1 MARIPEEVIS
11 DIRRKAR
18 IEEVIGH
25 YIEVQKKGSRYV
37 AVCPFHDDHDPSLN
51 ISPDKKIFKCFVCST
66 AGDVFSFIM
75 KFENVDYITAV
86 RKAAE
91 LSNYDY
97 DFGSLSP
104 QSSFKETSLH
114 KIMRESVIFC
124 QHELNSQAGERF
136 LKYLQKRQL
145 NEETIEKYQFGYNPD
160 NDALYTF
167 LSRKGYEDRDIVA
180 ANMARLTQRG
190 FRDVFADRLMIPVHD
205 EDGHP
210 IGFTARSLDPNAE
223 SKYINT
229 AETPLFKKSD
239 VLFNCHRAKEAI
251 RREKTT
257 VLAEGPMDVIAFDRA
272 GIENAVCSMGTSCT
286 REQIQRIHK
295 LGKKIIMA
303 FDGDNAGQNAIYKI
317 GKLARSEG
325 MEVLVLNNDTD
336 LDPDEIVNKYGGER
350 LVAMVQKPKTWMEFI
365 FDYLRRFYDLNN
377 YTSKKEFAAKAME
390 EIETLTDRFDR
401 DNYISMLASLTG
413 FSAAVLA
420 PESNY
425 KVDNPQEKRAPIYRN
440 RTPRIDGVTLAEYTI
455 LKQMLAS
462 RRMCELYK
470 QELNYL
476 RSSQANTLALYII
489 DYYHTHDEI
498 DIADFMGSLENEE
511 MKSYLY
517 NICDREMIPDEVN
530 EKAFRD
536 CITKIVSSVYD
547 EQKNAKRQEMTNY
560 TDPLIKA
567 RLAGS
572 AEELRKQKDEL
583 TGKNR

>member
-180 ANMARLTQRG
+180 ANMARLT
-190 FRDVFADRLMIPVHD
+190 
-205 EDGHP
+205 
-210 IGFTARSLDPNAE
+210 
-223 SKYINT
+223 
-229 AETPLFKKSD
+229 
-239 VLFNCHRAKEAI
+239 
-251 RREKTT
+251 
-257 VLAEGPMDVIAFDRA
+257 
-272 GIENAVCSMGTSCT
+272 
-286 REQIQRIHK
+286 
-295 LGKKIIMA
+295 
-303 FDGDNAGQNAIYKI
+303 
-317 GKLARSEG
+317 
-325 MEVLVLNNDTD
+325 
-336 LDPDEIVNKYGGER
+336 
-350 LVAMVQKPKTWMEFI
+350 
-365 FDYLRRFYDLNN
+365 
-377 YTSKKEFAAKAME
+377 
-390 EIETLTDRFDR
+390 
-401 DNYISMLASLTG
+401 
-413 FSAAVLA
+413 
-420 PESNY
+420 
-425 KVDNPQEKRAPIYRN
+425 
-440 RTPRIDGVTLAEYTI
+440 
-455 LKQMLAS
+455 
-462 RRMCELYK
+462 
-470 QELNYL
+470 
-476 RSSQANTLALYII
+476 
-489 DYYHTHDEI
+489 
-498 DIADFMGSLENEE
+498 
-511 MKSYLY
+511 
-517 NICDREMIPDEVN
+517 
-530 EKAFRD
+530 
-536 CITKIVSSVYD
+536 
-547 EQKNAKRQEMTNY
+547 
-560 TDPLIKA
+560 
-567 RLAGS
+567 
-572 AEELRKQKDEL
+572 
-583 TGKNR
+583 